1 MDFNKIANTDHPIAD
16 LMKQR
21 WSPRSFSAKQ
31 VNDAQINSL
40 LEAARWA
47 PSSSNEQPWK
57 YYYGVKGTDGFDKI
71 LSCLSGGNQPWAKNA
86 SVLFIAATR
95 KTTES
100 KGQINDWAEHDL
112 GLANMQLFLQ
122 ATSMGIYAHPMAG
135 FDKEKIIETLSL
147 SDDITPICAIAI
159 GYLDDADKLEEPYRS
174 REKTLRVRKPIGEF
188 SKKV

>member
-1 MDFNKIANTDHPIAD
+1 MDLNKIATTDHPIAD

-57 YYYGVKGTDGFDKI
+57 YYYAMKGTEGFEKI

-100 KGQINDWAEHDL
+100 KGIFNDWAEHDL

-122 ATSMGIYAHPMAG
+122 ATAMGIHAHAMAG
-135 FDKEKIIETLSL
+135 FDKNKTIETLSL
-147 SDDITPICAIAI
+147 NDDIKPICAIAI
-159 GYLDDADKLEEPYRS
+159 GYIDDADKLEEPYRS
-174 REKTLRVRKPIGEF
+174 REKNVRTRKSIEEF
-188 SKKV
+188 SKKF